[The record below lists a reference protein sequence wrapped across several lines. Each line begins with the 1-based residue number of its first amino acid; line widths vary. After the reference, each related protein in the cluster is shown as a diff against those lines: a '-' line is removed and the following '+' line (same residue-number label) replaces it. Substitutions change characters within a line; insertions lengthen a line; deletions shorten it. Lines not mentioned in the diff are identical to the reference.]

1 MTDKERESSTERHA
15 YGFMTLEPMIRDL
28 ERYAILLGD
37 HIDEDAG
44 EMGTKCR
51 RCVPSC
57 VEYYRLWD

>member
-44 EMGTKCR
+44 ETGTILAFKVQEMCTELR
-51 RCVPSC
+51 
-57 VEYYRLWD
+57 